1 MIEPTLQLKYPLSQ
15 SVLLLESALPMF
27 WVSQGSSDKILSANW
42 QESGLHSND
51 MFTVII
57 CKGMIDNILDHW
69 SHNDDIIKSS
79 VDLHLLDL
87 VIIKNIETKIEFE
100 WFERENKTDLHMV
113 RAETC
118 TLAES
123 KEESFIAWKQTCVFL
138 LSTLRKLNGDYSLFV
153 FKIFKPTVPLPVY
166 WRQWQ
171 SGYIQYKWHI
181 LQDTFNLFFFQKF
194 LSSLFD
200 HLHHLIWKRSIE
212 SSNYKMFIRNC

>member
-1 MIEPTLQLKYPLSQ
+1 ML
-15 SVLLLESALPMF
+15 
-27 WVSQGSSDKILSANW
+27 WVSQGSSDKILSENE
-42 QESGLHSND
+42 QESDLHSND
-51 MFTVII
+51 IFTAII
-57 CKGMIDNILDHW
+57 WKGMIDNILDHR

-79 VDLHLLDL
+79 VDL
-87 VIIKNIETKIEFE
+87 VVIKNIETKIEFE

-181 LQDTFNLFFFQKF
+181 LQDTFNLFFSEIPFKAVWS
-194 LSSLFD
+194 LTSS
-200 HLHHLIWKRSIE
+200 HHLIWKRSIE